1 MTDLLAYIVPGIIAL
16 IGNYF
21 LSNYRLKRLE
31 NDIKEYKNINER
43 LARIETKLDYITS
56 K

>member
-1 MTDLLAYIVPGIIAL
+1 MIEALTYIIPGVIAL

-21 LSNYRLKRLE
+21 LSNYRLTKIE
-31 NDIKEYKNINER
+31 DDIKAYKDINER
-43 LARIETKLDYITS
+43 LARIEGKLDYITL

>member
-1 MTDLLAYIVPGIIAL
+1 MTDLLAYIIPGIIGL

-21 LSNYRLKRLE
+21 LTNFRLKKIEDDMRSYK
-31 NDIKEYKNINER
+31 DISER
-43 LARIETKLDYITS
+43 LARIEGKLDYLT

>member
-1 MTDLLAYIVPGIIAL
+1 MTDLLAYIIPGLIAL

-21 LSNYRLKRLE
+21 LSNYRLKKIEDDMRSYK
-31 NDIKEYKNINER
+31 DISER
-43 LARIETKLDYITS
+43 LARIEGKLDYLT

>member
-1 MTDLLAYIVPGIIAL
+1 MEFISYVIPGLIAL

-21 LSNYRLKRLE
+21 LTNFRLKKIEDDMRSYK
-31 NDIKEYKNINER
+31 DISER
-43 LARIETKLDYITS
+43 LARIEGKLDYLT

>member
-21 LSNYRLKRLE
+21 LTNFRLKKIEDDMRSYK
-31 NDIKEYKNINER
+31 DISER
-43 LARIETKLDYITS
+43 LARIEGKLDYIT

>member
-1 MTDLLAYIVPGIIAL
+1 MIEALSYIIPGVIAL

-21 LSNYRLKRLE
+21 LTNFRLSKIE
-31 NDIKEYKNINER
+31 EDIKAYKDINER
-43 LARIETKLDYITS
+43 LARIEGKLDYINL

>member
-1 MTDLLAYIVPGIIAL
+1 MTELLAYIVPGIFAL

-21 LSNYRLKRLE
+21 LTNFRLKKLE
-31 NDIKEYKNINER
+31 DDIKSYKDISER
-43 LARIETKLDYITS
+43 LARIEGKLDYLT

>member
-1 MTDLLAYIVPGIIAL
+1 MTDLLAYIIPGIIAL

-21 LSNYRLKRLE
+21 LSNYRLKKIEDDMRSYK
-31 NDIKEYKNINER
+31 DISDR
-43 LARIETKLDYITS
+43 LARIEGKLDYLT

>member
-21 LSNYRLKRLE
+21 LTNFRLSKIE
-31 NDIKEYKNINER
+31 DDIKAYKDISER
-43 LARIETKLDYITS
+43 LARIEGKLDYITT

>member
-1 MTDLLAYIVPGIIAL
+1 MEFISYIIPGLIAL

-21 LSNYRLKRLE
+21 LINFRLKKIEDDMRSYK
-31 NDIKEYKNINER
+31 DISER
-43 LARIETKLDYITS
+43 LARIEGKLDYLT

>member
-1 MTDLLAYIVPGIIAL
+1 MFEFLNYIIPGLVAL

-21 LSNYRLKRLE
+21 LTNFRLMKIE
-31 NDIKEYKNINER
+31 EDIKSYKDISER
-43 LARIETKLDYITS
+43 LARIEGKLDYLT

>member
-1 MTDLLAYIVPGIIAL
+1 MTDLLAYIIPGIIAL

-21 LSNYRLKRLE
+21 LTNFRLKKLE
-31 NDIKEYKNINER
+31 DDIKSYKDISER
-43 LARIETKLDYITS
+43 LARIEGKLDYLT

>member
-1 MTDLLAYIVPGIIAL
+1 MFDFLNYIIPALVAL

-21 LSNYRLKRLE
+21 LTNFRLMKIE
-31 NDIKEYKNINER
+31 EDIKSYKDISER
-43 LARIETKLDYITS
+43 LARIEGKLDYLT

>member
-21 LSNYRLKRLE
+21 LTNFRLQKIEDDMRSYK
-31 NDIKEYKNINER
+31 DISDR
-43 LARIETKLDYITS
+43 LARIEGKLDYLT

>member
-1 MTDLLAYIVPGIIAL
+1 VLETLSYIVPAVIAL

-21 LSNYRLKRLE
+21 LTNFRLKKIEDDMRSYK
-31 NDIKEYKNINER
+31 DISER
-43 LARIETKLDYITS
+43 LARIEGKLDYLT

>member
-21 LSNYRLKRLE
+21 LTNFRLKKIEDDMRSFK
-31 NDIKEYKNINER
+31 DISER
-43 LARIETKLDYITS
+43 LARIEGKLDYLT

>member
-1 MTDLLAYIVPGIIAL
+1 MFEFLTYIIPGLIAL

-21 LSNYRLKRLE
+21 LTNFRLSKIE
-31 NDIKEYKNINER
+31 DDIKAYKDINER
-43 LARIETKLDYITS
+43 LARIEGKLDYITS

>member
-1 MTDLLAYIVPGIIAL
+1 MDFISYIITGIFAL

-21 LSNYRLKRLE
+21 LTNFRLKKIE
-31 NDIKEYKNINER
+31 DDIKSYKDISER
-43 LARIETKLDYITS
+43 LARIEGKLDYLT

>member
-21 LSNYRLKRLE
+21 LTNFRLKKIEDDLRSYK
-31 NDIKEYKNINER
+31 DISDR
-43 LARIETKLDYITS
+43 LARIEGKLDYLT

>member
-1 MTDLLAYIVPGIIAL
+1 MEFISYIISGLIAL

-21 LSNYRLKRLE
+21 LTNFRLKKIE
-31 NDIKEYKNINER
+31 DDIKSYKDISER
-43 LARIETKLDYITS
+43 LARIEGKLDYLT

>member
-1 MTDLLAYIVPGIIAL
+1 MIELLSYIIPGLIAL

-21 LSNYRLKRLE
+21 LTNFRLSKIE
-31 NDIKEYKNINER
+31 EDIKAYKDISER
-43 LARIETKLDYITS
+43 LARIEGKLDYITS